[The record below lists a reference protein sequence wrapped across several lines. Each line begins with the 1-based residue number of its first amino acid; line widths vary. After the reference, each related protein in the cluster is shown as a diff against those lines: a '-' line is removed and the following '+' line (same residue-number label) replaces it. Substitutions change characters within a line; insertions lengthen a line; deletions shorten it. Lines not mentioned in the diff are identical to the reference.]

1 MIVRGAG
8 MERVLTREDLE
19 RWEGE
24 LRPLAPLEGASAH
37 ARKDALA
44 FNADV
49 DDAKGTLLEAAR
61 RLLDEGR
68 ASAELAPCLERTVA
82 ELAFWRRVLCAVH
95 GEDLGAPESRPEFLI
110 RYLLS

>member
-1 MIVRGAG
+1 
-8 MERVLTREDLE
+8 MERAMTREDLE

-24 LRPLAPLEGASAH
+24 LRPLDLREGASVS

-49 DDAKGTLLEAAR
+49 DDARSTLLEAAR
-61 RLLDEGR
+61 RLVDAGS
-68 ASAELAPCLERTVA
+68 AGAELGPCLERTVA
-82 ELAFWRRVLCAVH
+82 ELSFWRRVLCAVH
-95 GEDLGAPESRPEFLI
+95 RADLRAADSRPEFLI